1 MDSSRAE
8 TAAPHVGRTTT
19 RQRNWPAVLLAL
31 LALAAI
37 GVALW
42 QLIVPGLPLRFE
54 ERRLGSAP
62 VTIIQPHIQV
72 TRAPAVVI
80 AHGFAAS
87 QQIMLPY
94 AVTLAHAG
102 YTVLIFDLPG
112 HGRNTEPLRADIAD
126 REGRYRQLSATL
138 EEVVALARERGN
150 GDVGLLGHS
159 LGSELVTRYAME
171 QEDIAAVVGVSLIY
185 EDTTAASPANLL
197 VLTGALEAGL
207 RPIAQA
213 VADEAAD
220 GNGESDVIYG
230 DFAAG
235 TARQVM
241 FVPNVEHIG
250 VLFSPV
256 ALATALEWFQQAMPI
271 PDGGTGETYID
282 NRILWLALLFGG
294 SILLFWPLSGIVD
307 RMHTP
312 AVLERRR
319 AGRIWW
325 WASILLPI
333 IVTPVALRLL
343 PLEGLLPILVGGP
356 LAAFFAIYGLVS
368 LLGLLIYRGFG
379 PGFAVPRR
387 SGVKLPIILA
397 GALLM
402 FGYVLL
408 SNGLPTQFFVLNY
421 FPPPL
426 RLPIFGLVWLAML
439 PYFLADEW
447 LTRLPGAPRGGYVIS
462 KIAIL
467 LALGLAIALNPNQ
480 LFFLIL
486 IAPLLLGY
494 FIVYG
499 MYSSWMYQ
507 RSGLTLIGALAN
519 SAIFAWI
526 VAVTFPLVA

>member
-1 MDSSRAE
+1 MNSSHAGM
-8 TAAPHVGRTTT
+8 TATQPVRTTT
-19 RQRNWPAVLLAL
+19 RRRNWPAVLLAL
-31 LALAAI
+31 LALALI
-37 GVALW
+37 GIALW

-54 ERRLGSAP
+54 ERRLGSTP
-62 VTIIQPHIQV
+62 VTIIQPRILV
-72 TRAPAVVI
+72 TRTPAVVI

-87 QQIMLPY
+87 QQMMLPY
-94 AVTLAHAG
+94 AVTLARAG

-112 HGRNTEPLRADIAD
+112 HGRNSEPLRADIAD
-126 REGRYRQLSATL
+126 REGRYRQLHATL
-138 EEVVALARERGN
+138 TDVVALAHERGN

-171 QEDIAAVVGVSLIY
+171 QEDIAAVVGVSLVY
-185 EDTTAASPANLL
+185 EGTTATSPANLL
-197 VLTGALEAGL
+197 VLTGGFEAAL

-213 VADEAAD
+213 IADESAD
-220 GNGESDVIYG
+220 GNGESGVIYG

-235 TARQVM
+235 TARRVV

-256 ALATALEWFQQAMPI
+256 ALAAALEWLQQAMPL
-271 PDGGTGETYID
+271 PDGGSGEIYID
-282 NRILWLALLFGG
+282 DRILWLALLYGG

-307 RMHTP
+307 RVHTP
-312 AVLERRR
+312 VAPERRR
-319 AGRIWW
+319 AGRTWW
-325 WASILLPI
+325 WVSILLPI
-333 IVTPVALRLL
+333 AVTPVALRLL

-356 LAAFFAIYGLVS
+356 LAAFFAIYGLAS
-368 LLGLLIYRGFG
+368 LLGLLIYRWRG
-379 PGFAVPRR
+379 PAVQWPQRA
-387 SGVKLPIILA
+387 GVKLPIMLA

-402 FGYVLL
+402 VGYVLL
-408 SNGLPTQFFVLNY
+408 SNGLPAQFFVLNY

-447 LTRLPGAPRGGYVIS
+447 LTRAPGAPRGGYVIS
-462 KIAIL
+462 KIAML
-467 LALGLAIALNPNQ
+467 TALALAIALNLNQ

-499 MYSSWMYQ
+499 MYSGWMYR

-519 SAIFAWI
+519 SVIFAWI
-526 VAVTFPLVA
+526 IAVTFPLVA